1 MKRKTNV
8 PFVIK
13 LLEERIKATVL
24 MKMAGQNLKSKQKNG
39 ANSKFIK
46 IIMNMYIHEYTE
58 N

>member
-1 MKRKTNV
+1 
-8 PFVIK
+8 
-13 LLEERIKATVL
+13 
-24 MKMAGQNLKSKQKNG
+24 MKMAGRNLKNKQKNG